1 MSKKNTT
8 TSTARQERLEAARK
22 EQQAAERKRNGIL
35 YGAAGLAVALIA
47 GAVFWA
53 ISNDEGRKIAAAD
66 EIEGVETYDY
76 KGGTHVPG
84 TVDYKETPPVG
95 GEHNEAWLNCGV
107 YDKPVPNENAV
118 HSLEHGAV
126 WITYSPDLPQDQVDE
141 LVDLTP
147 KTYGLIS
154 PFEGMDSP
162 ITISAWGTQLKVD
175 SADDP
180 RIEPF
185 IKKYRQGP
193 QTPEPG
199 AACTGGVGA

>member
-8 TSTARQERLEAARK
+8 TTNARQERLEAARK
-22 EQQAAERKRNGIL
+22 EQQAAERRRNGIL

-66 EIEGVETYDY
+66 EIEVVETYDY
-76 KGGTHVPG
+76 PGGNHVPG

-95 GEHNEAWLNCGV
+95 GEHNPAWLNCGV

-126 WITYSPDLPQDQVDE
+126 WIAYRPGLPADQLEILTAVAERRLAGMADASASRHVSAE
-141 LVDLTP
+141 RIGNEVVNCFDILLQLAKLANTRGQVAARCIYLQLVVV
-147 KTYGLIS
+147 
-154 PFEGMDSP
+154 
-162 ITISAWGTQLKVD
+162 A
-175 SADDP
+175 
-180 RIEPF
+180 
-185 IKKYRQGP
+185 
-193 QTPEPG
+193 
-199 AACTGGVGA
+199 